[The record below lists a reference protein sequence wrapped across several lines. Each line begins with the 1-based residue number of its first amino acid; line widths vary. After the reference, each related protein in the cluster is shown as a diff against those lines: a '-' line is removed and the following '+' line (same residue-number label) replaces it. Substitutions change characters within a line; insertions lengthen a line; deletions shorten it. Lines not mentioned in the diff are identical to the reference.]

1 MYINIMK
8 KLLPILLLTIL
19 VSLIACS
26 TSNNDENGGLC
37 PGAIASN
44 KQYKNPE
51 KCNLQ
56 PDKRYIATIQM
67 DKGDKISIEL
77 FHNDAPI
84 TVNSFIFLAT
94 KEYYDSLTFHRV
106 IANFMAQTGD
116 PTGRG
121 DGGGGKYPGYTFDN
135 ELTPNK
141 RHDSAGIL
149 SMANRGLNKDGSGT
163 NGSQFFITFRAT
175 PWLDGY
181 NEDGTAKNC
190 LVESC
195 HTVFGKVIDGLDAVL
210 NIPVRDPGKATT
222 PGALISKITIEE
234 KE

>member
-1 MYINIMK
+1 MYRNIMK
-8 KLLPILLLTIL
+8 KLFPILLLTIL

-26 TSNNDENGGLC
+26 TSNNNETGLC
-37 PGAIASN
+37 PGSISSN
-44 KQYKNPE
+44 KQYKHPE

-56 PDKRYIATIQM
+56 PEKHYIATIQM

-94 KEYYDSLTFHRV
+94 KGYYDGLTFHRV

-121 DGGGGKYPGYTFDN
+121 DSGGGKYPGYSFDN
-135 ELTPNK
+135 EVTPNK
-141 RHDSAGIL
+141 RHDTAGIL

-163 NGSQFFITFRAT
+163 NGSQFFITFSAT
-175 PWLDGY
+175 PHLDGY
-181 NEDGTAKNC
+181 NKDGTPKNC
-190 LVESC
+190 LIESC

-210 NIPVRDPGKATT
+210 NMPVRDPSKATT
-222 PGALISKITIEE
+222 PGALIYKITIEE

>member
-67 DKGDKISIEL
+67 DKGDKITI
-77 FHNDAPI
+77 
-84 TVNSFIFLAT
+84 
-94 KEYYDSLTFHRV
+94 DSDKKT
-106 IANFMAQTGD
+106 
-116 PTGRG
+116 
-121 DGGGGKYPGYTFDN
+121 
-135 ELTPNK
+135 
-141 RHDSAGIL
+141 L
-149 SMANRGLNKDGSGT
+149 SLDLSERERTERLKKWVPPPPKVKRGL
-163 NGSQFFITFRAT
+163 
-175 PWLDGY
+175 L
-181 NEDGTAKNC
+181 AKYAR
-190 LVESC
+190 LVSSASL
-195 HTVFGKVIDGLDAVL
+195 GAVT
-210 NIPVRDPGKATT
+210 D
-222 PGALISKITIEE
+222 IEM
-234 KE
+234 